1 MEAELL
7 TQIAPYIPAYCW
19 PIILVVGLYY
29 IISKQRKDTKE
40 TRDKDSIQLH
50 DDVLS
55 LKFKVS
61 NLEGQSIN
69 HDQLIND
76 LREQISLL
84 NTNIVKLSVI
94 IEKMDKER

>member
-1 MEAELL
+1 MEQLI
-7 TQIAPYIPAYCW
+7 TSIAPYIPAYCW
-19 PIILVVGLYY
+19 PLVIAAGLYY

-50 DDVLS
+50 DDILS

-94 IEKMDKER
+94 IENMEKDK